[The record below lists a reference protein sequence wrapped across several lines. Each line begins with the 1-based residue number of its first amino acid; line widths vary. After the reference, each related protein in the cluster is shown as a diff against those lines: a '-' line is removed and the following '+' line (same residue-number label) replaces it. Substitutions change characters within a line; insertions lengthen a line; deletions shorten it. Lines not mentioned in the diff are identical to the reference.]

1 MADYSFDVVS
11 KVDMNVIAEAV
22 SAAGKE
28 ISNRYDFKGTNSNI
42 ELNEKENELKLTSA
56 DEYKV
61 AALRDVLF
69 TRLAKRGVALKNLT
83 QGKVEAALG
92 GNAKQSIKI
101 QQGIPSEKAKEI
113 SRYIKDCNSKWPPP
127 FRGISC
133 ACRPNPKTNCRLR
146 RPNCAKKILGWTCNL
161 PITDRS
167 IHEKNPFSLTG
178 RRLLCSGLCRTGRSA
193 ELLPA
198 PGFNARGTA
207 AAPTAL
213 LLPLWRVKRNSGPPS
228 TRKTTN

>member
-92 GNAKQSIKI
+92 GNAKQSSKI

-113 SRYIKDCNSKWPPP
+113 SRYIKDCKLKVAASIQGDQLRVSSKSKDELQATQAKLREKD
-127 FRGISC
+127 FGLDLQF
-133 ACRPNPKTNCRLR
+133 TNYR
-146 RPNCAKKILGWTCNL
+146 
-161 PITDRS
+161 
-167 IHEKNPFSLTG
+167 
-178 RRLLCSGLCRTGRSA
+178 
-193 ELLPA
+193 
-198 PGFNARGTA
+198 
-207 AAPTAL
+207 
-213 LLPLWRVKRNSGPPS
+213 
-228 TRKTTN
+228 